1 MEFVKKSSRTI
12 QEKFLKRSVDFQLGS
27 VYYDDYKNNQPLK
40 SLNFIIPF
48 FKKKKYLIVR
58 EKPPMAT
65 YILWKYDGQWD
76 EAEQKRIQY
85 FMAAAMRRG
94 YNKFILQMVFI
105 KNPLKYKVGTVHME
119 IIFQLLKKEIK
130 EFLQK
135 VPDGNSILLKNE
147 LIMDSEVK
155 EVTNVY
161 GGFFLIATTVNNDHW
176 VGA

>member
-1 MEFVKKSSRTI
+1 
-12 QEKFLKRSVDFQLGS
+12 
-27 VYYDDYKNNQPLK
+27 
-40 SLNFIIPF
+40 
-48 FKKKKYLIVR
+48 
-58 EKPPMAT
+58 MAT